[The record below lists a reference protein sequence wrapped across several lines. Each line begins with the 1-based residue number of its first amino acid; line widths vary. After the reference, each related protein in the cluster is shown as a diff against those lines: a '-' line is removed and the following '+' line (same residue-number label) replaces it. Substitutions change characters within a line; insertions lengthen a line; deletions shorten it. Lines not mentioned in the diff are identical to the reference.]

1 MNAPIDPLNLRDP
14 SIAATTPEARMPTLV
29 LELRAGES
37 LVVNG
42 AALRFRSRARVEMV
56 GQARFLFGKQVMA
69 PAEANTPSRRIY
81 FALQTA
87 YVGPEELRE
96 PAMSE
101 LHRLVGEFQEATTSA
116 LARQL
121 LDRALALAEVED
133 WYAALKNVRIVMR
146 HEAAVLGLEMPPG
159 IPIDIPGAEP
169 PTDKAAQ
176 Q

>member
-1 MNAPIDPLNLRDP
+1 
-14 SIAATTPEARMPTLV
+14 
-29 LELRAGES
+29 
-37 LVVNG
+37 
-42 AALRFRSRARVEMV
+42 
-56 GQARFLFGKQVMA
+56 
-69 PAEANTPSRRIY
+69 
-81 FALQTA
+81 
-87 YVGPEELRE
+87 
-96 PAMSE
+96 MSE
-101 LHRLVGEFQEATTSA
+101 LHRLIGEFQEATTSA